1 MPHSFN
7 VSAFGPDPGRS
18 DFSIL
23 TPFGRNRNSRFPV
36 SAELRRQTAP
46 VHVILAAIS
55 VPINLNSNGSI
66 RTATK
71 GGCARAVQTE
81 VARRMMIDPSMVQV
95 AVAIGFFQWCGWQR
109 NLGVSDWSLPDSCRS
124 GGRVPKGRSERN
136 GPSVVT
142 AVRPPGKLCRP

>member
-81 VARRMMIDPSMVQV
+81 VARRMMIDPCMVQH
-95 AVAIGFFQWCGWQR
+95 GSGCRGHR
-109 NLGVSDWSLPDSCRS
+109 LLPMVRLAKESR
-124 GGRVPKGRSERN
+124 RVGL
-136 GPSVVT
+136 VT
-142 AVRPPGKLCRP
+142 ARFMPERRARTERSVGAQQAERGNGSQATR